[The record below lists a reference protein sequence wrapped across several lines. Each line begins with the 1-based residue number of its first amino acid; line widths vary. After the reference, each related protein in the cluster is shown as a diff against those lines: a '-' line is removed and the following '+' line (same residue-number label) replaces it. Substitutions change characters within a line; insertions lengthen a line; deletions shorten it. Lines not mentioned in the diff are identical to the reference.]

1 VRCCHSVDCEL
12 YKFNINVDIYDTCV
26 CFYVCLELAVDV
38 FQEVAPRELG
48 RIDMYWAS
56 EVSR

>member
-1 VRCCHSVDCEL
+1 
-12 YKFNINVDIYDTCV
+12 
-26 CFYVCLELAVDV
+26 VDV